1 MGYRPGG
8 ELSSRPLQFIW
19 IADCSGSM
27 QGPKIEAL
35 NTAIREA
42 IPKMREV
49 ADDNPQAQVLVRA
62 LKFSDGAQWHISQP
76 TEVRD
81 FKWPD
86 LNADGVTDLGKALCM
101 VADALKM
108 ENMPDRGLP
117 PVLVLISD
125 GQPTDDFATGL
136 KAVMD
141 QPWGKKAVRIAVAI
155 GDDADLDVL
164 QKFIGNVE
172 VKPLVA
178 KNVQDLVNKIKWAS
192 TVPLKAASSPAS
204 RTKDQADSTS
214 NVPIPAPPTDVAAA
228 SANDVF

>member
-1 MGYRPGG
+1 
-8 ELSSRPLQFIW
+8 
-19 IADCSGSM
+19 M

-42 IPKMREV
+42 IKPMQDV
-49 ADDNPQAQVLVRA
+49 AEDNPQAQVLIRA
-62 LKFSDGAQWHISQP
+62 IKFSDSAQWHISQP

-81 FKWPD
+81 FKWQD
-86 LNADGVTDLGKALCM
+86 LSADGVTDLGKALTM

-108 ENMPDRGLP
+108 ENMPERGLP

-136 KAVMD
+136 KSLMD

-164 QKFIGNVE
+164 QKFIGNIE
-172 VKPLVA
+172 VKPLIA

-204 RTKDQADSTS
+204 RTKDQANSTS
-214 NVPIPAPPTDVAAA
+214 NVPIPAPPTDVAPA
-228 SANDVF
+228 SASDVF